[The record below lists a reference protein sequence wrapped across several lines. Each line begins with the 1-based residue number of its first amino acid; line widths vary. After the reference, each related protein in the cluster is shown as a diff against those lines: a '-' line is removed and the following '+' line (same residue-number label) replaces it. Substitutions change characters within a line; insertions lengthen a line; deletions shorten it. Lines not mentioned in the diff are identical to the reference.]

1 MRVELS
7 TDREELMLFHFETEA
22 SKAEREVTP
31 RAGMTRDVMIMPNTK
46 VVAKRNP
53 PKKSASIRILDE
65 APKPRVQA
73 GAAGATGEEHRAR
86 SIFASSTGQNGLT
99 ANQASS
105 SRPSVR

>member
-22 SKAEREVTP
+22 SKAEKGVT
-31 RAGMTRDVMIMPNTK
+31 RAGMTRGVMIMPNTK

-65 APKPRVQA
+65 APKPRAQA